1 MRQILELIGNMLRG
15 IGAVFS
21 RDKRRRYSAT
31 VMVDAPQSL
40 VWRIS
45 SQALASEL
53 NEDSG
58 LTWTATER
66 TDGSGIVDV
75 VGKGEDFAI
84 TMAYRVRD
92 HRPPQ
97 GQLIEILHEGENV
110 YASSGRD
117 YYIAYT
123 LRAEEG
129 DRTEL
134 TMSHE
139 LTHSGVRGYLLVPW
153 LPLDTARAVKRRA
166 ETAAGTLKY
175 NRGFGFGA
183 IATGVLT
190 LASFIPWF
198 GLSGAAIVIALIFV
212 HEFGHVAAMRSLGL
226 PVRGIY
232 FVPFFGGVAVGAA
245 ARTEAERGYVS
256 LMGPGLSLATTA
268 LLYIWGLSSGSTW
281 LTYAALLSALING
294 FNLLPVSP
302 LDGGQ
307 VFEALLSRVD
317 PGVVGMIKLM
327 ILLVAL
333 SVSLYLGWMVMT
345 VLFALAI
352 PGTMVTPD
360 EAKRIPPVSLS
371 EGAVLAVAYAGS
383 LAFYALVIMTLM
395 GYPRA

>member
-1 MRQILELIGNMLRG
+1 MRQIFELIGNILRG
-15 IGAVFS
+15 IGAAVS

-45 SQALASEL
+45 AQAHAADLNEESGLKWTASERS
-53 NEDSG
+53 N
-58 LTWTATER
+58 
-66 TDGSGIVDV
+66 GSGIVDV
-75 VGKGEDFAI
+75 VGKGEDFII

-92 HRPPQ
+92 SRPPQ
-97 GQLIEILHEGENV
+97 AQLIEILHEGENV
-110 YASSGRD
+110 YARSGRD

-123 LRAEEG
+123 LRPEG

-134 TMSHE
+134 TMTHE
-139 LTHSGVRGYLLVPW
+139 LTHSGGRGYLLVPW
-153 LPLDTARAVKRRA
+153 LPMDTARAVKRRA
-166 ETAAGTLKY
+166 ETAAGTVQY

-183 IATGVLT
+183 VATGVLT

-198 GLSGAAIVIALIFV
+198 GLSGAAIMIALIFV

-268 LLYIWGLSSGSTW
+268 LLYFWGMSSGSTW

-294 FNLLPVSP
+294 FNLLPVTP
-302 LDGGQ
+302 LDGGH

-333 SVSLYLGWMVMT
+333 SCALYMGWMVMT

-360 EAKRIPPVSLS
+360 EAARIPPVSLS
-371 EGAVLAVAYAGS
+371 EGATLAAGYAGS
-383 LAFYALVIMTLM
+383 LAFYALVVMTLM
-395 GYPRA
+395 GNAAA